1 MVAEPSQPRKL
12 SPTQRILR
20 ARRAAYTRS
29 SMYDGKVV
37 TARARETFLASFE
50 RKVDPDHLLPAA
62 ERARR
67 AEAARKAHFT
77 GLALKSSTKR
87 RQAIDED

>member
-1 MVAEPSQPRKL
+1 MEKSQRV
-12 SPTQRILR
+12 LR
-20 ARRAAYTRS
+20 ARLAAFTRS

-37 TARARETFLASFE
+37 TAKARETFLAGFE
-50 RKVDPDHLLPAA
+50 RKVDPDNILPAA

-77 GLALKSSTKR
+77 GLALKSSRKR
-87 RQAIDED
+87 TQAIDED